1 MKYFMCVKS
10 PVLDVGEEWT
20 MLRLVSSADTECE
33 AKIPYIC
40 GIQGGIV
47 ELALKTIGGAR
58 TLEKPHKSFA
68 RIREVEPIIA
78 SPH

>member
-1 MKYFMCVKS
+1 MCVKS

-20 MLRLVSSADTECE
+20 MLRLVSSADTECG